1 MLARRLQCSSAG
13 GFPWHDRFR
22 VKTQSSKEWAASD
35 DEAVLS
41 ASEVA
46 SYTFCRQA
54 WHLGGR
60 HVAQTPGGA
69 QRLVDGTAAHR
80 QIGARANRL
89 RTIELVRRFLI
100 VAICG
105 LAAVLL
111 VELFGGGTL
120 TAPW

>member
-1 MLARRLQCSSAG
+1 
-13 GFPWHDRFR
+13 
-22 VKTQSSKEWAASD
+22 VKTQSSKECDATD

-54 WHLGGR
+54 WHLGRR
-60 HVAQTPGGA
+60 HVAQSTGGA
-69 QRLVDGTAAHR
+69 QRLADGTDAHR
-80 QIGARANRL
+80 QIGARVNRL
-89 RTIELVRRFLI
+89 RTIELVRGFLV

-111 VELFGGGTL
+111 VQLFGGGTFA
-120 TAPW
+120 APW